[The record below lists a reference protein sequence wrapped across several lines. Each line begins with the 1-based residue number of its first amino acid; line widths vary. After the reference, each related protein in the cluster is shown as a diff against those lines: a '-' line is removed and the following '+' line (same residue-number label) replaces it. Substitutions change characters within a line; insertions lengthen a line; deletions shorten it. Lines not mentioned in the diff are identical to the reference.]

1 MAENGLG
8 VAFPFRHYE
17 DYGSLKKNVNND
29 IGDIFIGDNTY
40 EIIITGNQASTG
52 ADARI
57 SSTNGGETVISSPL
71 SKTEETWVFAFAADD
86 ETANGLTITMV
97 YDDNSG
103 DSHTTYGIVTAAD
116 NSVEAPFIPAVA
128 DGYAM
133 RSLSISGAVTTQDL
147 GVGPTGDLTRGIIS
161 NTAVAATEAQL
172 HGVGDLWVRG
182 ESNHADS
189 VDEDCFVDWMT
200 PWGEVK
206 LGGIATTDAVD
217 GTVEERCFESDGTTT
232 IKDAW
237 YIIMFWAK
245 LGDLPTVNSGFFLLT
260 DDAVA
265 NVDGSGNDV
274 YGVIDETEVA
284 SKHVSFTAAAGCQ
297 TWLGH
302 IHAYAPIGNALG
314 DFYHLKIHFTPKGES
329 YEKVLFETFSQ
340 EFDEDFAFPLE
351 PDTEVYVEIADTA
364 GASTFHLDMIIL
376 SAREV

>member
-17 DYGSLKKNVNND
+17 DYGSLKKNINTR
-29 IGDIFIGDNTY
+29 IGDEFIGDNTY
-40 EIIITGNQASTG
+40 EIILSGNQLSTG
-52 ADARI
+52 SDAKI
-57 SSTNGGETVISSPL
+57 SSTNGAETVITNPVPL
-71 SKTEETWVFAFAADD
+71 TAETWVFAFAADD

-103 DSHTTYGIVTAAD
+103 DSHTTYGIVTDVD

-161 NTAVAATEAQL
+161 NTATSATEAQL
-172 HGVGDLWVRG
+172 HGVGDLWIRG
-182 ESNHADS
+182 ETNHADS
-189 VDEDCFVDWMT
+189 VDEDCYVDYMT
-200 PWGEVK
+200 PWGVMK
-206 LGGIATTDAVD
+206 FGGIATTDAAD
-217 GTVEERCFESDGTTT
+217 GSVEERCFESDGTTT
-232 IKDAW
+232 IKDA
-237 YIIMFWAK
+237 YNVISFDAK
-245 LGDLPTVNSGFFLLT
+245 ATDEPTANSGFFMLT

-265 NVDGSGNDV
+265 NVDGSGGDV
-274 YGVIDETEVA
+274 YGVINEVETAMYNV
-284 SKHVSFTAAAGCQ
+284 VYTACLGCE

-314 DFYHLKIHFTPKGES
+314 DLYHMKIHFTPLGES
-329 YEKVLFETFSQ
+329 RKKVMFIIFSQ
-340 EFDEDFAFPLE
+340 EFRADPCFPLE
-351 PDTEVYVEIADTA
+351 PGTQVYIEIADTA
-364 GASTFHLDMIIL
+364 GASTVHAHMEII